1 MASVNAINTKTDL
14 TVQIFDRFYGYEQTV
29 PVAAY
34 DAVLS
39 YFRSVFGSD
48 EAAGNFTV
56 SLFRVSDQTGIPV
69 MTLLQQFQRH
79 PQFQHLVGCECANSK
94 QLLRGTQH
102 QDLKHAKFPSRHLHR
117 EKSWQVCGPR
127 HAQIQIRLGNDIHDV
142 PGFK

>member
-39 YFRSVFGSD
+39 YFRSVFGRD

-69 MTLLQQFQRH
+69 MTLLQQFQGQTA
-79 PQFQHLVGCECANSK
+79 PQINLTLAYYLNGIRSSST
-94 QLLRGTQH
+94 LLGVNVPTQSNYYVAH
-102 QDLKHAKFPSRHLHR
+102 N
-117 EKSWQVCGPR
+117 
-127 HAQIQIRLGNDIHDV
+127 IRI
-142 PGFK
+142 